1 MLTLVMVP
9 DWRVG
14 AISARC
20 ARRNLVVEEE
30 TGLWVG
36 ELTMRKLV

>member
-1 MLTLVMVP
+1 MLMLLMVP
-9 DWRVG
+9 GWRVG

-20 ARRNLVVEEE
+20 VRRDLIVEEE
-30 TGLWVG
+30 TELWAE

>member
-1 MLTLVMVP
+1 MLMLLMVP

-20 ARRNLVVEEE
+20 ARRYLIVEEE
-30 TGLWVG
+30 TGLLAE

>member
-1 MLTLVMVP
+1 MLMPVMAP

-20 ARRNLVVEEE
+20 ARRDLIVEEE
-30 TGLWVG
+30 TELWALGL
-36 ELTMRKLV
+36 TTRKLG